1 MSILSAPGLKNYE
14 NFSAVIIFLLEK
26 RVMQI
31 FVHIFS
37 FGSWGSPSL
46 SFSCVPR
53 VVAQFF
59 LYIKLPS
66 LYSN

>member
-14 NFSAVIIFLLEK
+14 NFSAVIILLLKK
-26 RVMQI
+26 RVMRI
-31 FVHIFS
+31 FVHIS
-37 FGSWGSPSL
+37 VLGVGVHRPSL
-46 SFSCVPR
+46 FRVSR

-59 LYIKLPS
+59 LYIKLSS